1 MSEEREFDCSVTFV
15 ADIVIRWSCRRGPE
29 HFRRK
34 RNANM
39 LADVNMDLM
48 ILNNKM
54 YLLDGSFIS
63 GITPYVD
70 IDSVMKHPLWGL
82 HLLLNNEDAIIC
94 SHKDIRSGADFLTTV
109 TYQVS
114 IGGFQKYLNLDY
126 DQSYEL
132 IKKSVMVC
140 RQAITEENVEASKQ
154 NIQIMGSVGPYGASL
169 ELYNWHKPRI
179 QALVKARVDIT
190 LFETIPSIIEA
201 TVLLNIL
208 TEFPNQKA

>member
-1 MSEEREFDCSVTFV
+1 MKMLLFV
-15 ADIVIRWSCRRGPE
+15 AIKTTLGV
-29 HFRRK
+29 
-34 RNANM
+34 
-39 LADVNMDLM
+39 
-48 ILNNKM
+48 
-54 YLLDGSFIS
+54 
-63 GITPYVD
+63 T
-70 IDSVMKHPLWGL
+70 
-82 HLLLNNEDAIIC
+82 
-94 SHKDIRSGADFLTTV
+94 GADFLTTV

-140 RQAITEENVEASKQ
+140 RQAITEENKHQVGSIKQ

-169 ELYNWHKPRI
+169 DTMNLKELYDWHKPRI

-208 TEFPNQKA
+208 TEFPNQKAYNIIICNNDGNCLSHGENFSSVVEMFWSNDYRKHYDDTQIYKVSIDDLKKWNNK